1 MKQQDSARFLT
12 NYEISD
18 ILQHIAAVVNSNPQK
33 NDYLNNGETYT
44 AVEGHT
50 IGFIKDHPGCT
61 ATEIACE
68 WGKTTSAVSQL
79 LKKLRHRGVVYA
91 LRDEKDAKR
100 YALYLTEKEEAVDA
114 AHRAYDS
121 EKYQSM
127 IDLLLEHYSREEM
140 DATFRIMRDW
150 YRLSMEDKM
159 NHRD

>member
-1 MKQQDSARFLT
+1 MKQQDSAHYLT

-18 ILQHIAAVVNSNPQK
+18 ILQHIATVVSSNPRK
-33 NDYLNNGETYT
+33 NDYLRNGETYT
-44 AVEGHT
+44 AVEAHT
-50 IGFIKDHPGCT
+50 IGFIGDHPGCT

-79 LKKLRHRGVVYA
+79 LKKLRQRGVIHAV
-91 LRDEKDAKR
+91 RDEKDAKR
-100 YALYLTEKEEAVDA
+100 YALYLTEKGKAVDA

-121 EKYQSM
+121 EQYQSM

-150 YRLSMEDKM
+150 YRLSMEHKLSG
-159 NHRD
+159 RG

>member
-18 ILQHIAAVVNSNPQK
+18 ILQHIATVVNSNPQK

-68 WGKTTSAVSQL
+68 WGKTTSLGTRPS
-79 LKKLRHRGVVYA
+79 KTGIPTKHRSSCWNV
-91 LRDEKDAKR
+91 
-100 YALYLTEKEEAVDA
+100 
-114 AHRAYDS
+114 
-121 EKYQSM
+121 
-127 IDLLLEHYSREEM
+127 
-140 DATFRIMRDW
+140 
-150 YRLSMEDKM
+150 
-159 NHRD
+159 

>member
-79 LKKLRHRGVVYA
+79 LKNCGIGEWSTLCGT
-91 LRDEKDAKR
+91 KR
-100 YALYLTEKEEAVDA
+100 MPNA
-114 AHRAYDS
+114 
-121 EKYQSM
+121 
-127 IDLLLEHYSREEM
+127 
-140 DATFRIMRDW
+140 MRCI
-150 YRLSMEDKM
+150 
-159 NHRD
+159 